1 MTVYEAIE
9 KRQSVRA
16 FSDRKIP
23 ADTLERILV
32 AGTQAPTARNE
43 QAHRTIAVTDP
54 EIIKQLG
61 STQAH
66 IGTAPCVL
74 VMYYDGDSRTMAC
87 GQSARVLDCSICLSY
102 MVLAAV
108 EEGIQGCWIG
118 GVEIEPVKKLL
129 GLPENSVIV
138 ALHTLGYP
146 ADDTPR
152 REKKDPHTLYEVR

>member
-9 KRQSVRA
+9 KRQSVRT
-16 FSDRKIP
+16 FSDRRIP

-152 REKKDPHTLYEVR
+152 REKKEPHTLYEVR

>member
-43 QAHRTIAVTDP
+43 QAHRTMAVTDP

-146 ADDTPR
+146 TGDTPR
-152 REKKDPHTLYEVR
+152 REKKEPHTLYEVR

>member
-23 ADTLERILV
+23 ADTLERILI
-32 AGTQAPTARNE
+32 AGTKAPTARNE

-54 EIIKQLG
+54 AIIKQLG
-61 STQAH
+61 SAQAH

-74 VMYYDGDSRTMAC
+74 VVYFDGDSRTMAC
-87 GQSARVLDCSICLSY
+87 GQPARVLDCSICLSY

-118 GVEIEPVKKLL
+118 GVEVESVKKLL
-129 GLPENSVIV
+129 GLSENAVIV

-146 ADDTPR
+146 AGDTPR
-152 REKKDPHTLYEVR
+152 REKKKPSTLYDIV